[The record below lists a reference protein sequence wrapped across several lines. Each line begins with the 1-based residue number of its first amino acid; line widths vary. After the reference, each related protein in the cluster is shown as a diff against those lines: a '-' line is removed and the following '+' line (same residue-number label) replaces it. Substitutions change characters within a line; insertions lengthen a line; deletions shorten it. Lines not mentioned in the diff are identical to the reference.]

1 MKPTH
6 ASAFI
11 VRILLLL
18 IFLPLVLIFGGFWFL
33 VRWLVYRLSF
43 RIALR
48 RAVGPELWGTL
59 RGMRI

>member
-1 MKPTH
+1 MK
-6 ASAFI
+6 ALAWVGFI